1 MFLSAFNQFTHLFSG
16 IRQLQMPNT
25 KNINDNPN
33 NMMIGFICNQ
43 IGSKDS
49 NSPNSIE
56 KGKQPWS
63 HFPFNSSL
71 SYHQKFV
78 SIIFFPVLSVM
89 AISDFRACSTI
100 CPVEHKLLTY
110 NKLRIYVRS
119 KLTGQLLATIYLS
132 TISIQRTGRQ
142 VQLNGAFS
150 WTSFKVILR
159 GRGGTFFAL
168 IDVNCLITNFYD
180 ETHTSMSFVFY
191 ESIRICTAYCSR
203 QS

>member
-1 MFLSAFNQFTHLFSG
+1 
-16 IRQLQMPNT
+16 
-25 KNINDNPN
+25 
-33 NMMIGFICNQ
+33 MMIGFICNQ

-100 CPVEHKLLTY
+100 CPVEHKSLTY
-110 NKLRIYVRS
+110 RKLRIFVCS
-119 KLTGQLLATIYLS
+119 NLTGHFLATNYQSI
-132 TISIQRTGRQ
+132 TSIQRTGRQ

-150 WTSFKVILR
+150 WTSFKVILI
-159 GRGGTFFAL
+159 GREGTFFAL

-191 ESIRICTAYCSR
+191 ESIRICTAYCSS